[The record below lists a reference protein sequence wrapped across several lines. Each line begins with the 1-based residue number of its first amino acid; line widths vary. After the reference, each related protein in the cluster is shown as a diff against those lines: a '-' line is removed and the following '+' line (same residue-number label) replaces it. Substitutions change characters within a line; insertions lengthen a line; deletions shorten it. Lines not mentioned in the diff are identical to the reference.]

1 MRTLHPLAALAAII
15 GHIAPPIKADHI
27 TVDTPLGLV
36 YGSNSDP
43 RFSNAAVGVESFLGL
58 KYATVPRRFAKSKLV
73 PEEENVGVIIDATE
87 FGPYCWQMF
96 QGGGEGG
103 EGGEVPYYDYQEQS
117 EECLYL
123 NIWRPGGTS
132 HTSKIPVMVYI
143 HGGGWGLMGS
153 ADPPL
158 WGHHI
163 VASDRSVMVISIN
176 YRLGIFGFL
185 ATDENGSN
193 GMNGIDDQVN
203 ALKWINRHVKYFGGD
218 PSRVTIFG
226 QEVGSASVCYL
237 SVNPSAFGLFQRG
250 IMQSGEC
257 IVGDSRPDSIGL
269 ISGREGYD
277 ITLDVLIKLGANSIT
292 HLAKRGQFP
301 AQEIATALG
310 VIYPVLDPNVLSD
323 FPS

>member
-1 MRTLHPLAALAAII
+1 MRALHPLAVLAAIN
-15 GHIAPPIKADHI
+15 GHITPIKANQVA
-27 TVDTPLGLV
+27 VDTPLGLIL
-36 YGSNSDP
+36 GSNSDS
-43 RFSNAAVGVESFLGL
+43 RFLNAATGVESFLGL

-73 PEEENVGVIIDATE
+73 PEEGNIDAIIDATE

-103 EGGEVPYYDYQEQS
+103 GIPYYDYQEQS

-123 NIWRPGGTS
+123 NIWRPEGTS
-132 HTSKIPVMVYI
+132 PASKLPVMVYI

-158 WGHHI
+158 WGHHL
-163 VASDRSVMVISIN
+163 AGRSVMVISIN

-185 ATDENGSN
+185 ATDEYGSN

-203 ALKWINRHVKYFGGD
+203 ALKWITRYVKYFGGD

-257 IVGDSRPDSIGL
+257 IVGDDRPDSIGL

-277 ITLDVLIKLGANSIT
+277 ITLDVLNDLGANSIT

-301 AQEIATALG
+301 AHEIATALD
-310 VIYPVLDPNVLSD
+310 VIYPVLDPSVLAD